1 MFPILF
7 ILFVVSLAAA
17 GAVSIQS
24 TRISP
29 VLILLSLLIIILP
42 LVGNG
47 SGIVAVGI

>member
-1 MFPILF
+1 MFSILF
-7 ILFVVSLAAA
+7 ILSAVILAAA
-17 GAVSIQS
+17 GAVRVQS

-29 VLILLSLLIIILP
+29 VLIRLSLLIIILP